1 VSALTLRPLASAEPG
16 TLELLVYG
24 EIGEWGV
31 SAQKVV
37 HQLQE
42 SRPTKVVVRINS
54 CGGDAFDGIAIHSAL
69 RSCGAQI
76 ECVIEGIA
84 ASAASCVAMAGR
96 VVMRLGAMM
105 MIHPA
110 STYSGGDADHLRKGA
125 EMLERVTS
133 SLVDI
138 YCAKTGRPRET
149 IAPLVAAET
158 WLTASEAL
166 ELGLA
171 DEIDGSVAPQACA
184 GGIRLG
190 TITYPVALLPAQIRA
205 AVPAR
210 GGMVMDEKAF
220 VAALLALMGKDAATT
235 MEELLASMGKLLQGK
250 DPEPERAP
258 EPEPPTPPAPPS
270 AQAVPPT
277 EAQAVAPELRAVC
290 SLLAQ
295 AAGKATLTPGEAIV
309 ELTTRL
315 AQLPKPVDLAI
326 AEQRITPAEAKGFR
340 PLEQADPDAC
350 RVALAAFAKGRVGS
364 LTAPSQ
370 ATGEDLDPIQPVQ
383 PQAVGL
389 KLNATYEEM
398 KAEFEA
404 KKAAAA
410 AAKGV

>member
-1 VSALTLRPLASAEPG
+1 MSTLVLRPLASAAPG
-16 TLELLVYG
+16 SLELLVYG
-24 EIGEWGV
+24 EIGCWGV
-31 SAQKVV
+31 SAQEVV
-37 HQLQE
+37 RQLQDL
-42 SRPTKVVVRINS
+42 RPTSVTVRINS
-54 CGGDAFDGIAIHSAL
+54 CGGDAFDGVAICNAL
-69 RSCGAQI
+69 KSSGAAVTCI
-76 ECVIEGIA
+76 IEGIA

-110 STYSGGDADHLRKGA
+110 SAFGGGDAESLRKGA

-138 YCAKTGRPRET
+138 YCRKSGKPREQ
-149 IAPLVAAET
+149 IEPLVAAET
-158 WLTASEAL
+158 WLTAAEAL
-166 ELGLA
+166 ALGLA

-190 TITYPVALLPAQIRA
+190 TITYPVAMLPAQIRA

-210 GGMVMDEKAF
+210 GGRTMDEKAF
-220 VAALLALMGKDAATT
+220 VAALLALMGKDASTT

-250 DPEPERAP
+250 DPEPETAP
-258 EPEPPTPPAPPS
+258 EPEAPTPPAPP
-270 AQAVPPT
+270 A
-277 EAQAVAPELRAVC
+277 AQAVAPELRAVC

-295 AAGKATLTPGEAIV
+295 AAGKPALTPAEAIV

-364 LTAPSQ
+364 LTAPNQ
-370 ATGEDLDPIQPVQ
+370 ATGEELDPLKPVQ
-383 PQAVGL
+383 PKAQAP
-389 KLNATYEEM
+389 KLNATFDEM
-398 KAEFEA
+398 KAEYEA
-404 KKAAAA
+404 GLAA
-410 AAKGV
+410 AAKKEG